1 MFERSRVKS
10 FLLAGSAGFTVDALI
25 LSALVNGFGWSPY
38 SARAL
43 SFSIAMVITW
53 YLNRTL
59 TFSDRPSKH
68 LGPELLRYALVQIGG
83 VVVNYGVF
91 SAVVALSAQAAR
103 WPIIALVPAAATAMG
118 FTYLGMHYFAFPRQ
132 PLGATHD

>member
-1 MFERSRVKS
+1 MFERSRVTR
-10 FLLAGSAGFTVDALI
+10 FLLAGSTGFTVDALL

-38 SARAL
+38 GARAL
-43 SFSIAMVITW
+43 SFSIAMAITW

-59 TFSDRPSKH
+59 TFSDRPSKS
-68 LGPELLRYALVQIGG
+68 LAPELLRYAVVQFGG

-103 WPIIALVPAAATAMG
+103 WPILALVPAAATAMG
-118 FTYLGMHYFAFPRQ
+118 FTFLGMHYFAFPRQ
-132 PLGATHD
+132 PLGPAHE